1 MTAICLIYRALLY
14 GGLKESHEPEVEITD
29 ASVNSFKKLL
39 EYIYSGRMNLS
50 VLKVKL
56 IISNLIIIKLINILR
71 ITRSIL
77 IFFF

>member
-1 MTAICLIYRALLY
+1 MLY
-14 GGLKESHEPEVEITD
+14 GGLKESHQSEVEIIE

-56 IISNLIIIKLINILR
+56 F
-71 ITRSIL
+71 
-77 IFFF
+77 IFSTI

>member
-1 MTAICLIYRALLY
+1 MIKGIIEISLIYRALLY
-14 GGLKESHEPEVEITD
+14 GGLKESNQPEVEITE

-56 IISNLIIIKLINILR
+56 NVTNYICS
-71 ITRSIL
+71 
-77 IFFF
+77 

>member
-1 MTAICLIYRALLY
+1 MY
-14 GGLKESHEPEVEITD
+14 GGLKESHQSEVEISE

-56 IISNLIIIKLINILR
+56 IYIFQIKFKCNEHLLYFNEYIY
-71 ITRSIL
+71 
-77 IFFF
+77 FFRMKLS